1 MHRIGRTARAGR
13 QGQSLLFLAENE
25 SSYTAYLKNKSVEF
39 EVESVVPAF
48 ANDEECTSEEQKLT
62 KLVQDYMLTDKD
74 LIDKSQDAFVSFL
87 RYYKEHQLA
96 FIFAFNALNIGQV
109 ANSFFLFRLPRVKE
123 ILGRPIKDFITRSDV
138 DLL

>member
-1 MHRIGRTARAGR
+1 
-13 QGQSLLFLAENE
+13 
-25 SSYTAYLKNKSVEF
+25 
-39 EVESVVPAF
+39 
-48 ANDEECTSEEQKLT
+48 
-62 KLVQDYMLTDKD
+62 MLTDKD

-138 DLL
+138 DLQ